1 MSLRLYGTISGC
13 GRAAGAVIPS
23 LGSGRYAPGPNIGL
37 PSSLKCEAPKYTINA
52 GWGQPG
58 SLATVSDDRRSRRTG
73 AQLDHRAHP
82 RRCEGRQRPRG
93 EVWTQAQIDAAAAQT
108 CTAADRPG
116 KNG

>member
-58 SLATVSDDRRSRRTG
+58 SLATVSIKTAFIERLNLSIRQHVAAVGRRVVPSPIKW
-73 AQLDHRAHP
+73 QKLP
-82 RRCEGRQRPRG
+82 
-93 EVWTQAQIDAAAAQT
+93 
-108 CTAADRPG
+108 
-116 KNG
+116 

>member
-52 GWGQPG
+52 CWGQPG
-58 SLATVSDDRRSRRTG
+58 SLATVSFRSYILSEARQNGTG
-73 AQLDHRAHP
+73 DHEHTARAMSRHVMWHEL
-82 RRCEGRQRPRG
+82 RAMRE
-93 EVWTQAQIDAAAAQT
+93 ENHATLS
-108 CTAADRPG
+108 
-116 KNG
+116 